1 MKAPALAAMLTA
13 CTTLFPASASAQPSA
28 PAASGLQVQTVDSGF
43 VIAPDAK
50 FTNVNDDFAT
60 FAGVYGGWLTDRTLL
75 VGAGAYWLANRDR
88 DFTMQYFGGLARWT
102 VGGHRRLGL
111 SAGALVGVGDATI
124 SRPYGDLFGQ
134 PAGGTP
140 PASRNARFGDR
151 SHSGSAITSATRV
164 LVSDDFFIAEP
175 QVNAIWNITGWMRL
189 DAGVGYRLIGTS
201 DLLEDQLRGVSG
213 SIGLQFGGR

>member
-1 MKAPALAAMLTA
+1 MKAPALAAVLTA

-60 FAGVYGGWLTDRTLL
+60 LAGVYGGWLTDRTLL

-102 VGGHRRLGL
+102 IGGHSRLGL

-134 PAGGTP
+134 QP
-140 PASRNARFGDR
+140 
-151 SHSGSAITSATRV
+151 
-164 LVSDDFFIAEP
+164 
-175 QVNAIWNITGWMRL
+175 L
-189 DAGVGYRLIGTS
+189 DH
-201 DLLEDQLRGVSG
+201 VSG
-213 SIGLQFGGR
+213 AQWTGE